1 MEKDSY
7 FSKSKDIFFI
17 NILCFFIPI
26 SIILGNSVLN
36 VNIIL
41 IDLIFL
47 FLFFKKIKNGFNFS
61 FLFSFIILVNIFL
74 LANIY
79 ISDYQ
84 KVSSIAYL
92 GFVKHLILFFA
103 LIFLF
108 EKNEKF
114 LIDFSKCIL
123 FILIFVAL
131 DTLIQFYFLKDI
143 FGFEIL
149 ASHGRRLSGPFDNE
163 YVVGSFLTKLVF
175 LSLITFYFYKIKF
188 YYKYLYLFFIVM
200 IVILSFERAAAIMAI
215 AGSLLYLLI
224 DRLISIK
231 QKIISCFFIILVT
244 LGLFFTVDD
253 LKKHFV
259 DRTLEQLG
267 FIHTEDNPKHF
278 SIFDSHWGAHYLTAA
293 EIFKNNKYLGSG
305 IKSYRFECK
314 DQKYEKI
321 QSVEK
326 DARCSTHPHNIYFEI
341 LSETGLVG
349 FLFFVSGI
357 FIVLFRLLKKA
368 FLTKNK
374 EAQTVLISFF
384 IMFWPIQTTG
394 AFFST
399 WSGVFYWIVLAFSYY
414 FAFIKDLNH

>member
-114 LIDFSKCIL
+114 LIDFSKFIL

>member
-314 DQKYEKI
+314 DQKYENM
-321 QSVEK
+321 E
-326 DARCSTHPHNIYFEI
+326 FE
-341 LSETGLVG
+341 
-349 FLFFVSGI
+349 
-357 FIVLFRLLKKA
+357 
-368 FLTKNK
+368 
-374 EAQTVLISFF
+374 
-384 IMFWPIQTTG
+384 
-394 AFFST
+394 
-399 WSGVFYWIVLAFSYY
+399 
-414 FAFIKDLNH
+414 